1 VTVHDDPKKR
11 RTAAASTS
19 YPPLPPPP
27 PQQQRNNNVD
37 PSTTLPHKPY
47 AVNYTMP
54 PNRNHELCTGFTQ
67 FEDPANFKGLRV
79 RCNYCSTVFA
89 RHAGKER
96 AHLLGCARFQQ
107 REPERCQRFKEDC
120 QAVGDPT
127 QAAGAAGGAAAL
139 ESMPAA
145 LQKEMD
151 YRGAMEVY
159 MDTRPFTA
167 LTTPYMVRT

>member
-1 VTVHDDPKKR
+1 VTVYDDPKKP

-27 PQQQRNNNVD
+27 PQQQQRR
-37 PSTTLPHKPY
+37 SSLPHY
-47 AVNYTMP
+47 HAVNYNYTMP
-54 PNRNHELCTGFTQ
+54 PTRNHELRTGFTQ
-67 FEDPANFKGLRV
+67 FEDPANFKGHRS
-79 RCNYCSTVFA
+79 RCNYCSAVFA
-89 RHAGKER
+89 WHAGKQKE
-96 AHLLGCARFQQ
+96 HLLGCARFQQ
-107 REPERCQRFKEDC
+107 REPERCQRYKEDC
-120 QAVGDPT
+120 RAVGDPT

-159 MDTRPFTA
+159 MDARPFTA